1 MRDRV
6 DRLVERLALY
16 LSGWHDQ
23 LNPGRQAAG
32 DASGGAV
39 GVAAIP
45 PNPHGDR
52 FRDHVAIVTGAA
64 SGIGRSLAIQLAAAG
79 ARVTLADVDGEGAR
93 AVASSIVGA
102 GFRAAAATLDVSDR
116 DAMRA
121 LVERVAA
128 ENGRLDLLVNNAGV
142 LVGGP
147 VEAMEPIDWERLVR
161 INLLGVIHGV
171 EAAYPR
177 MVRQGSGQIVNT
189 ASLAG
194 LVPMP
199 WSSAYTMTK
208 HAVVGLSLALWAEA
222 IDKGVHVSVVCPG
235 FIDTN
240 IFRTA
245 TYRSGS
251 HRSLFAEVGL
261 APVPPDEAA
270 REILRGV
277 AVRRRMIVVTRTA
290 RLAALGWRLAP
301 ALVMQV
307 GRFRARRL
315 LAERPGASG

>member
-16 LSGWHDQ
+16 LSGWHDH
-23 LNPGRQAAG
+23 LSPGRQAAG
-32 DASGGAV
+32 DPNGGAV
-39 GVAAIP
+39 GIPAIA
-45 PNPHGDR
+45 PNPHGER
-52 FRDHVAIVTGAA
+52 FRNRITIVTGAA

-79 ARVTLADVDGEGAR
+79 ARVTLADVDGDGAR

-102 GFRAAAATLDVSDR
+102 GFHAAAAALDVSDR
-116 DAMRA
+116 DGVRA
-121 LVERVAA
+121 LIERVVA
-128 ENGRLDLLVNNAGV
+128 EHGRLDLLFNNAGV

-147 VEAMEPIDWERLVR
+147 VEAMRPVDWERLVS
-161 INLLGVIHGV
+161 INILGVIHGI

-208 HAVVGLSLALWAEA
+208 HAIVGLSAALWAEA

-251 HRSLFAEVGL
+251 FRSLFAEIGVQPTPSRRGG
-261 APVPPDEAA
+261 A
-270 REILRGV
+270 RDPARRG
-277 AVRRRMIVVTRTA
+277 RRTA
-290 RLAALGWRLAP
+290 A
-301 ALVMQV
+301 
-307 GRFRARRL
+307 
-315 LAERPGASG
+315 